1 MRVAVFT
8 DNDFDKTNGV
18 TTTLKSLL
26 RHAPPDV
33 QPRIYTSS
41 ELGVDEP
48 DYLALRSPSVPIP
61 YYAEMRMH
69 LPRVRELARRLVAD
83 DVRVIHLTTPGP
95 IGLAARY
102 LAHRTGL
109 PLVGSFHTQFAEYT
123 TVLSG
128 SRRLGWLMEQ
138 YLRWIYGGCRRVLV
152 PSADTARRLERAGW
166 RADRMV
172 VWPRGVD
179 TDLFSPARRSPQLRD
194 AWHVSERRPA
204 ILYAG
209 RLSDEKGLAILEP
222 LGSLLHRHRIAHRFV
237 LVGEGPMTAR
247 LKERCPDAV
256 FTGRLAHRD
265 VATAMASADVFLF
278 PSETDT
284 AGNVVLEAQACG
296 LPVLVTNVG
305 GPQENMR
312 HGRTGFAC
320 RPADVLDF
328 CTRLTELLTDAS
340 RRATIAAAARRYA
353 ETRPWASSLEPLYSV
368 YRSAADP
375 DCTRDAPD
383 LSAVTPDAARP
394 AYRS

>member
-26 RHAPPDV
+26 RHAPEDV
-33 QPRIYTSS
+33 QPRIYTLSD
-41 ELGVDEP
+41 LDVDEP
-48 DYLALRSPSVPIP
+48 EYLALRSAGVPIP
-61 YYAEMRMH
+61 FYSEMRMH
-69 LPRVRELARRLVAD
+69 FPRVRELARRLVAD
-83 DVRVIHLTTPGP
+83 DVRVVHLTTPGP
-95 IGLAARY
+95 VGLAARY

-109 PLVGSFHTQFAEYT
+109 PLVGSFHTQLAEYT

-152 PSADTARRLERAGW
+152 PSADTARQLERARW

-179 TDLFSPARRSPQLRD
+179 TELFAPTRRSAELRD

-209 RLSDEKGLAILEP
+209 RLSEEKGLAIIEP
-222 LGSLLHRHRIAHRFV
+222 LGSLLYRHRIAHRFI

-256 FTGRLAHRD
+256 FTGRLSHRE
-265 VATAMASADVFLF
+265 VAIAMASADVFLF

-284 AGNVVLEAQACG
+284 AGNVVLEAQASG
-296 LPVLVTNVG
+296 LPVLVTSMG

-340 RRATIAAAARRYA
+340 RRAGMAAAARRYA
-353 ETRPWASSLEPLYSV
+353 ETRPWSTSLEPLYSV
-368 YRSAADP
+368 YRTAAETGFANDV
-375 DCTRDAPD
+375 RDLP
-383 LSAVTPDAARP
+383 SVTPDAARP
-394 AYRS
+394 AFRS